1 MPHKKKATVEEI
13 IRVIHAYLSEEIELK
28 DAAQQLQVHT
38 STIRRWIR
46 HYKAEGIQFFMPH
59 EHNRVYSA
67 ELKMKAV
74 LSYLNSEGGYMF
86 ICQKYKIRSTCQLR
100 DWIKLYNAHGDLNS
114 RKHSGGGSYMSKV
127 RNTTQEERVQIAK
140 ESLASGKNY
149 GEIAQKYNASYQQ
162 VRTWTLRYMELGNQG
177 WKIVVASVRKTRS
190 HVQSWK
196 KDIKSTIKYSRHGC
210 TRNAKR
216 PQYIAENLLDRNFY
230 ADKPNEKWLTDVTE
244 FKWYEGL
251 EARKIY
257 LSAILD
263 LYGRRI
269 VAFAIGTHNNN
280 PLVFKT
286 LDEAAKNNPNAH
298 PLFHS
303 DRGFQY
309 TNRVFHHKLEK
320 YGMIQSMSRV
330 AHCIDNGSMEG
341 FWGILKRECYYG
353 KRFTDRLSLIHTIKS
368 YIAYYN
374 NKRVQRSLGI
384 LTPIEKHNI
393 YGRIKKADRTMAV
406 DQRKFIF
413 FTVLLTGSS
422 S

>member
-74 LSYLNSEGGYMF
+74 LSYLNGEGGYMF

-149 GEIAQKYNASYQQ
+149 GEIAQNTMLVTNRSEHGHY
-162 VRTWTLRYMELGNQG
+162 VTWNSGNQG
-177 WKIVVASVRKTRS
+177 WKSVVASVRKTRS

-196 KDIKSTIKYSRHGC
+196 KPKLKLKS
-210 TRNAKR
+210 
-216 PQYIAENLLDRNFY
+216 
-230 ADKPNEKWLTDVTE
+230 
-244 FKWYEGL
+244 
-251 EARKIY
+251 
-257 LSAILD
+257 
-263 LYGRRI
+263 
-269 VAFAIGTHNNN
+269 
-280 PLVFKT
+280 
-286 LDEAAKNNPNAH
+286 
-298 PLFHS
+298 
-303 DRGFQY
+303 
-309 TNRVFHHKLEK
+309 
-320 YGMIQSMSRV
+320 
-330 AHCIDNGSMEG
+330 
-341 FWGILKRECYYG
+341 
-353 KRFTDRLSLIHTIKS
+353 
-368 YIAYYN
+368 
-374 NKRVQRSLGI
+374 
-384 LTPIEKHNI
+384 
-393 YGRIKKADRTMAV
+393 
-406 DQRKFIF
+406 
-413 FTVLLTGSS
+413 
-422 S
+422 